1 MKTVNEVAEDWLIAV
16 QKVLKHS
23 TYVRYQSIYR
33 RRIQPVIGDCLPTEI
48 SQIMVKRCLGL
59 GGNAGPRPSAS
70 YVNSTMNIMR
80 QILLYADPTINT
92 ENLMRGII
100 KPKPVQKAIE
110 VFTAE
115 EQRRLLCVLE
125 QQPDSYK
132 TGILICLL
140 TGCRLG
146 EICALKTEDIS
157 MENET
162 IHIHSTVQRI
172 QRPAESLSDEDM
184 LGTSK
189 TMLLV
194 TAPKSQKSDRII
206 PLPDY
211 LHSFLLEH
219 PLYGEYVVNSTKLM
233 EPRTYENKFATYQK
247 MAKIKPKNFHTLRH
261 TFATNCVAGGMDP
274 KVLSELLGHSSVT
287 ITLNRYV
294 HPTNEM
300 KKKQL
305 NDVYKNMVGVLR

>member
-1 MKTVNEVAEDWLIAV
+1 MAEEWLIAI

-48 SQIMVKRCLGL
+48 SQIMVKMCLGL
-59 GGNAGPRPSAS
+59 GGNAGSRPSAS
-70 YVNSTMNIMR
+70 YVNTTLNIMR
-80 QILLYADPTINT
+80 QILLYADPAIHTD
-92 ENLMRGII
+92 ELMHGII
-100 KPKPVQKAIE
+100 KPRTVQKTIE
-110 VFTAE
+110 VFSSE
-115 EQRRLLCVLE
+115 EQRRLLNVLE
-125 QQPDSYK
+125 QHPDSYK
-132 TGILICLL
+132 TGILICLM

-146 EICALKTEDIS
+146 EICALKNADIS

-172 QRPAESLSDEDM
+172 QRPVDFVDDQTAKKA
-184 LGTSK
+184 SK
-189 TMLLV
+189 TVLLV
-194 TAPKSQKSDRII
+194 TSPKSQKSDRII

-211 LHSFLLEH
+211 LHSFLRKY
-219 PLYGEYVVNSTKLM
+219 PLKGEFAVNNTKLM
-233 EPRTYENKFATYQK
+233 EPRTYENKFTTYQK
-247 MAKIKPKNFHTLRH
+247 MAQITPKNFHTLRH

-294 HPTNEM
+294 HPTDEM

-305 NDVYKNMVGVLR
+305 NDVYKNITGVLR